1 MKRRKSF
8 SESLPGLSRVL
19 RQFAPY
25 VREQRALVIGSL
37 LALIVEVAL
46 RTLEP
51 WPLKFIIDHLLSTN
65 TRSRFSFLRI
75 PETTS
80 PTTIITLAAVAII
93 VITGLRALA
102 DYANTIGFAL
112 VGNRVLTRV
121 RGEIYRHLQRLS
133 LAYHTK
139 ARSGDLVLRVM
150 SDVNIMKDVV
160 VTAALPL
167 LASILILFGMLAVMF
182 VLNWKLTLLSLAT
195 LPLFWVSTLGLT
207 RRIQHA
213 ARNQRHRESVMAA
226 NAAETIG
233 AIKIVQALG
242 LEKLFSERFLRR
254 NQESLK
260 EDVRGARLT
269 AGLARS
275 VGFLLAVST
284 AIVLWYGARL
294 VLAGE
299 LSPGE
304 LLVFLTYLRNTYR
317 PVQDLAKYTGRLAKA
332 TAAGER
338 VLDILDQTPA
348 VCDLP
353 GALEAPPFHGAIAFE
368 DVDFAYERR
377 HWVLD
382 KANFEVPAGHK
393 VALVGPSGI
402 GKSTIVSL
410 LLRLYDPKRGQ
421 IKIDGRDIR
430 EYTLASL
437 RAQMSIVFQ
446 DTVLFAASVRENI
459 GYGTPNASQE
469 EIEEAARLA
478 NADEF
483 IRNLPEGY
491 ETILGERGV
500 DLSGGQRQRLA
511 IARAAL
517 RKAPILIL
525 DEPTTGLDE
534 ENESSV
540 LEALE
545 RVANGRTTFIIAHDL
560 RLTLGADLIL
570 YLEDGRVIE
579 NGTHTELM
587 DANGRYATLY
597 RRQLLDNTNDQG
609 MSWQSHNHKLASLQR
624 VSPPDNPSVAPPS
637 KGGTSECASN
647 LERFGDDCEDALA
660 DKIG

>member
-1 MKRRKSF
+1 MKRRKTF
-8 SESLPGLSRVL
+8 QESLPGLGRIL
-19 RQFAPY
+19 RHFAPHI
-25 VREQRALVIGSL
+25 RKHRTMVIGSL
-37 LALIVEVAL
+37 LALLAEVVL

-51 WPLKFIIDHLLSTN
+51 WPLKFIIDHLLSAKT
-65 TRSRFSFLRI
+65 TSRFSFLQI
-75 PETTS
+75 PEGTS
-80 PTTIITLAAVAII
+80 TTTIITLAALAII

-112 VGNRVLTRV
+112 VGNRVLTQV

-139 ARSGDLVLRVM
+139 ARSGDLVLRLM
-150 SDVNIMKDVV
+150 SDVNIVKDVV

-167 LASILILFGMLAVMF
+167 LASGLILVGMLAVML
-182 VLNWKLTLLSLAT
+182 VLNWKLTVLSLAT
-195 LPLFWVSTLGLT
+195 LPLFWLATMGLT

-226 NAAETIG
+226 NAAESIG
-233 AIKIVQALG
+233 AIKILQALG
-242 LEKLFSERFLRR
+242 LEGLFAERFLRR

-260 EDVRGARLT
+260 EDVKGARLT

-294 VLAGE
+294 VLNGE

-338 VLDILDQTPA
+338 ILDVLDQSPA
-348 VCDLP
+348 VYDLP
-353 GALEAPPFHGAIAFE
+353 GAVEAPPFQGAIRFE
-368 DVDFAYERR
+368 DVGFAYERR
-377 HWVLD
+377 QWVLD
-382 KANFEVPAGHK
+382 KVDFVVPAGHR

-421 IKIDGRDIR
+421 VKIDDRDIR
-430 EYTLASL
+430 DYTLASL
-437 RAQMSIVFQ
+437 RAQMSAVFQ
-446 DTVLFAASVRENI
+446 ETVLFAASVRENI
-459 GYGTPNASQE
+459 AYGAPNAGPE
-469 EIEEAARLA
+469 EIEAAARLA
-478 NADEF
+478 NAEEF

-534 ENESSV
+534 ENESTV

-545 RVANGRTTFIIAHDL
+545 RVARGRTTFIIAHDL

-579 NGTHTELM
+579 NGTHTELL

-597 RRQLLDNTNDQG
+597 RRQRLEHTTEKSTDLPNY
-609 MSWQSHNHKLASLQR
+609 S
-624 VSPPDNPSVAPPS
+624 SVP
-637 KGGTSECASN
+637 GDCN
-647 LERFGDDCEDALA
+647 LGRFTKDGEHALA
-660 DKIG
+660 DKSG